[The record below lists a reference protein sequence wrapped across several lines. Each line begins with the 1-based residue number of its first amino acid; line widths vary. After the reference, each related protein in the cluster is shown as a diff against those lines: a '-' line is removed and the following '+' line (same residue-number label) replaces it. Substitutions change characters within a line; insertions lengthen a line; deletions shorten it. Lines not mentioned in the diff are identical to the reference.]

1 MTGLVCQLSL
11 IHLILSQNVKS
22 QEKGID
28 KLQLIPIED
37 YDEFGYKCTKEMYLS
52 DFNRF
57 KREGCTVLKA
67 VNGTYYHGHDVT
79 MDENGMEKLVAMIAG
94 MLFMIEHNDVEADQ
108 AYGTNYDISD
118 FETGEY
124 DDLFTPEDLELIR
137 KDIKVIKDY
146 LKQHPELLED

>member
-1 MTGLVCQLSL
+1 MDVS
-11 IHLILSQNVKS
+11 
-22 QEKGID
+22 D
-28 KLQLIPIED
+28 KLQRIPIED
-37 YDEFGYKCTKEMYLS
+37 YNDLGYSLVKESYFNH
-52 DFNRF
+52 FNRYL
-57 KREGCTVLKA
+57 KQGCSILQC
-67 VNGTYYHGHDVT
+67 VNGTYYYQADYI